1 MKNRVHIIGGGI
13 NGLCTAWYLLESGFE
28 VTIIDKTD
36 LLDGTSFG
44 NAGMIVPSH
53 FIPLASPGVIAKG
66 FKWMFSS
73 KSPFYIKPKLDLD
86 LLLWTWKF
94 YRSSTPDHVR
104 NSSNAL
110 LAFNQWSKK
119 LYKSF
124 SELDEFSF
132 GFENKGL
139 LMLYRTLKQEKE
151 ELEFADMAG
160 DLGIAVNK
168 YNASELNEM
177 EDVTVDALGGILFP
191 GDAHISPSNFMQEMI
206 HNLKRKG
213 VGFVTGEELISINAS
228 GDKVSSIQT
237 TSHDIPIEILVIT
250 GGSWTSNL
258 LKFLKIKLLLQPGK
272 GYSITYAKHNPMPK
286 YPTILTEGKV
296 AVTPLGQYL
305 RIGGTLEL
313 GSFDNRINKN
323 RLQGIKESM
332 MLYYPNIDLPAVE
345 NKIWVG
351 YRPCSPDGLPYIGR
365 VIPFNNL
372 YIGTGQG
379 MMGMS
384 MGPATGKLLSQII
397 ANEDRDLKF
406 ELIFSL
412 NR

>member
-1 MKNRVHIIGGGI
+1 
-13 NGLCTAWYLLESGFE
+13 
-28 VTIIDKTD
+28 
-36 LLDGTSFG
+36 
-44 NAGMIVPSH
+44 
-53 FIPLASPGVIAKG
+53 
-66 FKWMFSS
+66 
-73 KSPFYIKPKLDLD
+73 
-86 LLLWTWKF
+86 
-94 YRSSTPDHVR
+94 
-104 NSSNAL
+104 
-110 LAFNQWSKK
+110 
-119 LYKSF
+119 
-124 SELDEFSF
+124 
-132 GFENKGL
+132 
-139 LMLYRTLKQEKE
+139 MLYRTAKQEKE
-151 ELEFADMAG
+151 ELEFAAMAS

-191 GDAHISPSNFMQEMI
+191 GDAHISPSNFMQDMI
-206 HNLKRKG
+206 HNLKRRG

-228 GDKVSSIQT
+228 GDKVSSIKT
-237 TSHDIPIEILVIT
+237 TSHDIPIETLVIT

-272 GYSITYAKHNPMPK
+272 GYSITYAQHNTMPK

-296 AVTPLGQYL
+296 AVTPLGQDL

-313 GSFDNRINKN
+313 GSFDNQINKN

-332 MLYYPNIDLPAVE
+332 QQYYPDLNLKAQE
-345 NKIWVG
+345 NEIWIG
-351 YRPCSPDGLPYIGR
+351 YRPCSPDGLPYIGKAL
-365 VIPFNNL
+365 PFKNL
-372 YIGTGQG
+372 FVGTGHG

-406 ELIFSL
+406 EQAFSI